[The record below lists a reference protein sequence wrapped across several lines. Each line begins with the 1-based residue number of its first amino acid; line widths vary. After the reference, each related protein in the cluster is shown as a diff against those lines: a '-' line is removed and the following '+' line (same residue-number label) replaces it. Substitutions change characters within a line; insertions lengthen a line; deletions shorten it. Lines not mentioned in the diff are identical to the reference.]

1 VEDYRVCPFSLQ
13 RQQEE
18 LVILRRWN
26 LAHGVRSLVLFS
38 VRTARWVAVAL
49 TVLINPVWGDNAP
62 TGEIGQPGLNV
73 NMAYLGKTYA
83 EAEPLSLIDKIYSDK
98 GIQGSRVGLIE
109 NNMTGRLIGQK
120 FVLSEAIVPESD
132 DIKVKALELLKSGTS
147 LIVADLEPADLLSV
161 ADLPE
166 ASNAIIFNIRSSD
179 VRLRNEECRKNV
191 FHIPPDWAMR
201 ADALGQFLIWK
212 RWQKWALISGEM
224 PKDKDYANAVRR
236 AAARFGGKIVGEKTY
251 KYVAG
256 SRRTDTGHQQIQAQ
270 MPVLTQ
276 NLGDYDVVV
285 VADVEESF
293 GDYLLFNTFEPRP
306 VAGTQGLIAVSWH
319 RSYEESAATQ
329 MQNRFER
336 KVGRVMTERDY
347 SAWLAVR
354 TFGEAATRTNSA
366 DPTILRTYLMS
377 DKFEVAGFK
386 SQGMNFRRWDRQLR
400 QPILLA
406 GPRALVSIS
415 PQDGFL
421 HPKYLTDTLGYDE
434 PESKCQQRN

>member
-1 VEDYRVCPFSLQ
+1 MTRNLCTAGH
-13 RQQEE
+13 
-18 LVILRRWN
+18 ILRGTFSGAKGFVFVFAAVLTLIAN
-26 LAHGVRSLVLFS
+26 PVRS
-38 VRTARWVAVAL
+38 
-49 TVLINPVWGDNAP
+49 DDAP
-62 TGEIGQPGLNV
+62 PGPDAQPTLSIKIG
-73 NMAYLGKTYA
+73 YLGKTYA
-83 EAEPLSLIDKIYSDK
+83 EAEPLSLVDKIYTDK
-98 GIQGSRVGLIE
+98 GIQGARVGLTE
-109 NNMTGRLIGQK
+109 DNMTGRLIGQSYTL
-120 FVLSEAIVPESD
+120 VEAIIPEAD
-132 DIKVKALELLKSGTS
+132 DIKPKALELLKSGVS
-147 LIVADLEPADLLSV
+147 LIVADLEPADLLAV

-166 ASNAIIFNIRSSD
+166 AKSAIILSIRSSD
-179 VRLRNEECRKNV
+179 VRLRNVDCRRNV

-201 ADALGQFLIWK
+201 ADALAQFLIWK
-212 RWQKWALISGEM
+212 QWKKWALISGEM
-224 PKDKDYANAVRR
+224 PKDKDYAAAIHR
-236 AAARFGGKIVGEKTY
+236 AATRFGGKIVGEKTY
-251 KYVAG
+251 AYVAG
-256 SRRTDTGHQQIQAQ
+256 SRRTDTGHQQVQKQ
-270 MPVLTQ
+270 MPILTQ
-276 NLGDYDVVV
+276 NLGDYDVIV

-293 GDYLLFNTFEPRP
+293 GDYLLFNSYEPRP
-306 VAGTQGLIAVSWH
+306 VVGTHGLIAVSWH

-354 TFGEAATRTNSA
+354 TFGEAVTRTNSG
-366 DPTILRTYLMS
+366 DPATLRSYLLS
-377 DKFEVAGFK
+377 DNFEVAGFK